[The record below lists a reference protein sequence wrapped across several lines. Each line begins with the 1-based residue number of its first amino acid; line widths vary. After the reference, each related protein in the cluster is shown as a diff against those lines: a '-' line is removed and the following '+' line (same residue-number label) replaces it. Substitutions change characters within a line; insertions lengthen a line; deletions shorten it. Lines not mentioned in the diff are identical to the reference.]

1 MKSLAIILLSVILFS
16 CSSTEIIN
24 SRPESNY
31 GFSII
36 QGSTTETSTIIRVI
50 YPRKLKITYEVK
62 DSSGNIKPVKKVKTF
77 IKKYSEFKIEHIK
90 VTSLE
95 TDETYTLKINSDNKR
110 WKDERTFKSLDTKKN
125 DLKILVASCMSDAFN
140 EIGNDMWPKAF
151 SHGPDVS
158 FLIGDN
164 LYADTYSGIY
174 LGKDYPATPQHLFN
188 RYMDHA
194 MSMKLYRMKRL
205 TPTYVTWDDH
215 DYGKNDGGKEYPYKK
230 ESKEILNIFFPR
242 EKSNNLSF
250 GPGVST
256 SVELAGM
263 NFLFLD
269 GRSFRSEKKDPSG
282 THFGKKQ
289 RSWLKRNVQKEKV
302 NWLISGDQ
310 FFGGYHPWESFEG
323 NHPKTFNS
331 FLNDLKKLKGKVIFM
346 SGDRHL
352 IEVMKIPK
360 EKLGYETFEYTI
372 SGIHTKMY
380 PGSLERDD
388 NPFRVGGFDGIA
400 NYSIIYTKNSNSKV
414 NVKFQAYS
422 NTGKEVETNQ
432 TINF

>member
-1 MKSLAIILLSVILFS
+1 MITFLSVTLFS
-16 CSSTEIIN
+16 CSNTKIIN

-50 YPRKLKITYEVK
+50 YPKKLKVTYEVK
-62 DSSGNIKPVKKVKTF
+62 DSSGNIKPVKNVKTF
-77 IKKYSEFKIEHIK
+77 LRKYSEFKIEHIK
-90 VTSLE
+90 VKKLD

-110 WKDERTFKSLDTKKN
+110 WKDERKFRALDTKKN

-151 SHGPDVS
+151 AQSPDVS

-174 LGKDYPATPQHLFN
+174 LGKNYPATPQHLFK

-194 MSMKLYRMKRL
+194 MNMKLYRLKKL

-230 ESKEILNIFFPR
+230 ESKDILNIFFPR
-242 EKSNNLSF
+242 EKSGHLQF

-256 SVELAGM
+256 SVELGGM

-289 RSWLKRNVQKEKV
+289 KVWIKNNLKSNKI

-310 FFGGYHPWESFEG
+310 FFGGYHPWESFQG
-323 NHPKTFNS
+323 NHPETFVR
-331 FLNDLKKLKGKVIFM
+331 FLNDIKKSKSKVIFM

-352 IEVMKIPK
+352 VEVMKIPQ
-360 EKLGYETFEYTI
+360 EKLGYETYEYTI

-380 PGSLERDD
+380 PGSLARDP
-388 NPFRVGGFDGIA
+388 NPYRVGGFDGDPNFGIFRLK
-400 NYSIIYTKNSNSKV
+400 STPKGL
-414 NVKFQAYS
+414 NVYFSAYS
-422 NTGKEVETNQ
+422 RSGKEAETNS
-432 TINF
+432 FMGY

>member
-1 MKSLAIILLSVILFS
+1 MKSLAVTLLSIILFS
-16 CSSTEIIN
+16 CSTTKIIN

-50 YPRKLKITYEVK
+50 YPRKLKITYKVK
-62 DSSGNIKPVKKVKTF
+62 DSSGNDKPVKKIKTF
-77 IKKYSEFKIEHIK
+77 LRKYSEFKIEHIK
-90 VTSLE
+90 VTKLE
-95 TDETYTLKINSDNKR
+95 TDETYTLKINSGNER
-110 WKDERTFKSLDTKKN
+110 WKDERIFKSLDTKRN

-174 LGKDYPATPQHLFN
+174 LGKDYPATPQHLFK

-215 DYGKNDGGKEYPYKK
+215 DYGKNDGGKEYLYKK
-230 ESKEILNIFFPR
+230 ESKEIFNIFFPR
-242 EKSNNLSF
+242 EKSSHLQF

-269 GRSFRSEKKDPSG
+269 GRSFRSDKKNPSG

-289 RSWLKRNVQKEKV
+289 RTWLKRNIQKEKI

-323 NHPKTFNS
+323 NHPKTFDS
-331 FLNDLKKLKGKVIFM
+331 FLNDLRKSAGKVIFM

-360 EKLGYETFEYTI
+360 EKLSYETFEYTI

-380 PGSLERDD
+380 PGSLKRDP
-388 NPFRVGGFDGIA
+388 NPYRIDGLDGDPNFGIFKIK
-400 NYSIIYTKNSNSKV
+400 SIPKGVKV
-414 NVKFQAYS
+414 HFSAYS
-422 NTGKEVETNQ
+422 SSKKEVETNSF
-432 TINF
+432 ISY